1 MYGKKKHQ
9 CLAWR
14 KKGYI
19 VWHRQLEATRVL
31 VPLRVGLF
39 ETLKIITKI
48 GLTKIL
54 LFSITFPL
62 VEKLFRWPCNHFY
75 GRNVNF

>member
-31 VPLRVGLF
+31 VPLRFGLF
-39 ETLKIITKI
+39 EPLRIITKK

-54 LFSITFPL
+54 LFSTTFQKKSCSASPVIIFIVGL
-62 VEKLFRWPCNHFY
+62 
-75 GRNVNF
+75 